1 MVYHDGGAGQA
12 METLGA
18 MLRRARLA
26 QGLDLADM
34 AERIKVN
41 PNYLKALESDDLSGL
56 PGGFF
61 YKSFVRQY
69 AAALGV
75 DQRRVER
82 ALSDLPLQEN
92 ETPAGRED
100 ESILKEIP
108 PVESRAPA
116 APGLLIFNGL
126 GPSIAV
132 LVLVV
137 LACGGFSAWWR
148 RMQTIPLLDNSPRE
162 VSRLLPPDATPT
174 PTPTPSDESPAV
186 TPTPTPAAAPDST
199 TAPASA
205 SAPASAP
212 AVATPPPAGGVRI
225 VLTASQDS
233 WVRVWTDGREVF
245 SGTLKAQESKTFD
258 GSTSA
263 RLRTGNASGLT
274 VNWNGKPV
282 QLPGTD
288 AFVRDVSFTHD
299 AVERTA
305 KPAPAPDTEAEPAPT
320 G

>member
-41 PNYLKALESDDLSGL
+41 PSYLKALESDDLSGL

-82 ALSDLPLQEN
+82 ALSELPASEN
-92 ETPAGRED
+92 EPPPGRED
-100 ESILKEIP
+100 ESILKEIR

-116 APGLLIFNGL
+116 PPGLLIFNGL

-137 LACGGFSAWWR
+137 LACGGFSAWWQ
-148 RMQTIPLLDNSPRE
+148 RMQSVPLLDNSRRE

-174 PTPTPSDESPAV
+174 PAPAPSGAEPAV
-186 TPTPTPAAAPDST
+186 TPTPTPTAAADA
-199 TAPASA
+199 TAAQ
-205 SAPASAP
+205 APPAP
-212 AVATPPPAGGVRI
+212 AVTPSTPPPASGVRI
-225 VLTASQDS
+225 TVTAAQDS
-233 WVRVWTDGREVF
+233 WLRIWTDGQQVF

-258 GSTSA
+258 GASSA

-274 VNWNGKPV
+274 VTWNGKAV

-299 AVERTA
+299 AVERTP
-305 KPAPAPDTEAEPAPT
+305 KPTPAPETGAEPAPT